1 MATTNF
7 IAADLGASNGR
18 LLLARWNGARF
29 RLEELHRF
37 DNGPTVVHDRLY
49 WDALALWR
57 EIKHGLA
64 RYAATVDSAP
74 AAIGIDTWGVDYALI
89 DRTGRLLGNPVHY
102 RDARCNGVQERL
114 FGVVPAEKVFAE
126 TGIQFM
132 QINTLIQLY
141 AMRDQGDPQLDHAAT
156 LLMIP
161 DLFNYWMT
169 GRKAVEYTIAS
180 TTQMLHA
187 AERRWATGLLAKL
200 GLPTHILPE
209 IVAPGTK
216 LGALLP
222 SVCAETGIQGA
233 PPIIAPGT
241 HDTASAVAAIPGL
254 DERSAYISSGTWSL
268 MGVEI
273 AQPIIN
279 DNVRRLNFTNE
290 GGVANTI
297 RLLKNIG
304 GLWLLQEAR
313 RHWARSGHDYSWE
326 ALLAEAEQATP
337 FRSIIDPDAS
347 DFLAPAHMVDTI
359 VAYCQRTGQP
369 APTTVGETVRCAL
382 ESLALRYRWTLG
394 ALEELVGRRLE
405 TVRIVGGGCQ
415 NRLLCQLTADA
426 CQRPVIT
433 GPVEATALGNVMVQA
448 MATGHLGS
456 LAEARDAVAASIPQ
470 AHFTPGPV
478 GGWDDAFG
486 RFQTL
491 VAQPLQPVAA

>member
-1 MATTNF
+1 MASVNF

-18 LLLARWNGARF
+18 LLLARWDGARF
-29 RLEELHRF
+29 TLEELHRF
-37 DNGPTVVHDRLY
+37 GNGPVAVHDRLY
-49 WDALALWR
+49 WDALGLWR
-57 EIKHGLA
+57 EIKSGLE
-64 RYAATVDSAP
+64 RYAATVGDAP
-74 AAIGIDTWGVDYALI
+74 AAIGIDAWGVDYALL
-89 DRTGRLLGNPVHY
+89 DSTGRLLGNPVHY

-114 FGVVPAEKVFAE
+114 FGVVPPEKLFSE

-141 AMRDQGDPQLDHAAT
+141 AMRDQGDPQLDQAAT

-200 GLPTHILPE
+200 NLPTQILPE
-209 IVAPGTK
+209 
-216 LGALLP
+216 
-222 SVCAETGIQGA
+222 
-233 PPIIAPGT
+233 IIAPGT
-241 HDTASAVAAIPGL
+241 TLGNLLPTICDETGIKGAPPVIAPGAHDTASAVAAIPGL
-254 DERSAYISSGTWSL
+254 DEHSAYISSGTWSL
-268 MGVEI
+268 MGAEI
-273 AQPIIN
+273 AQPIIHEAT
-279 DNVRRLNFTNE
+279 RRLNFTNE

-313 RHWARSGHDYSWE
+313 RQWARSGHDYSWE
-326 ALLAEAEQATP
+326 ALLAEAEKATP
-337 FRSIIDPDAS
+337 FRSILDPDAS
-347 DFLAPAHMVDTI
+347 DFIAPSKMVDAIT
-359 VAYCQRTGQP
+359 AYCRRTNQP
-369 APTTVGETVRCAL
+369 APETVGEVVRCAL

-394 ALEELVGRRLE
+394 ALEELVGHRLE

-426 CQRPVIT
+426 CRRPVVT

-456 LAEARDAVAASIPQ
+456 LSEAREAVAASIPQ
-470 AHFTPGPV
+470 EHFTPGPV
-478 GGWDDAFG
+478 GGWDEAFG
-486 RFQTL
+486 RFQSL
-491 VAQPLQPVAA
+491 AMAEVA

>member
-1 MATTNF
+1 MATKNF

-18 LLLARWNGARF
+18 LLLARWDGARF
-29 RLEELHRF
+29 SLEELHRF
-37 DNGPTVVHDRLY
+37 GNGPVVVHDRLY
-49 WDALALWR
+49 WDALGLWR
-57 EIKHGLA
+57 EIKSGLE
-64 RYAATVDSAP
+64 RYAATHDDAP
-74 AAIGIDTWGVDYALI
+74 AAIGLDTWGVDYALL
-89 DRTGRLLGNPVHY
+89 DSSGRLLGNPVHY

-114 FGVVPAEKVFAE
+114 FGVVPPEQIFAQ

-180 TTQMLHA
+180 TSQMLHA

-200 GLPTHILPE
+200 GLPTQILPE
-209 IVAPGTK
+209 IIPPGTT
-216 LGALLP
+216 LGPLLE
-222 SVCAETGIQGA
+222 SLRAETGIKGA
-233 PPIIAPGT
+233 PPVIAPGT

-254 DERSAYISSGTWSL
+254 DEQSAYISSGTWSL

-273 AQPIIN
+273 AQPVIN
-279 DNVRRLNFTNE
+279 DAARRLNFTNE

-313 RHWARSGHDYSWE
+313 RQWARSGQEYSWE
-326 ALLAEAEQATP
+326 ALLAEAEKATP

-347 DFLAPAHMVDTI
+347 DFLAPSHMVDAI
-359 VAYCQRTGQP
+359 CAYCLRTNQP
-369 APTTVGETVRCAL
+369 APESVGEVVRCAL
-382 ESLALRYRWTLG
+382 ESLALRYRWTLH
-394 ALEELVGRRLE
+394 ALEELVGHRLD
-405 TVRIVGGGCQ
+405 TIRIVGGGSQ

-426 CQRPVIT
+426 CQRPVVT

-456 LAEARDAVAASIPQ
+456 LAEAREAVAASIPQ
-470 AHFTPGPV
+470 ETFTPGPAA
-478 GGWDDAFG
+478 GWDEAFG
-486 RFQTL
+486 RFQEQA
-491 VAQPLQPVAA
+491 AQAVL

>member
-1 MATTNF
+1 MSTTSF

-18 LLLARWNGARF
+18 LLLAHWDGARF
-29 RLEELHRF
+29 TLEELHRF
-37 DNGPTVVHDRLY
+37 GNGPVAIHDRLY
-49 WDALALWR
+49 WDALGLWR
-57 EIKHGLA
+57 EIKAGLE
-64 RYAATVDSAP
+64 RYAATVGTPP
-74 AAIGIDTWGVDYALI
+74 AAIGIDTWGVDYALL
-89 DRTGRLLGNPVHY
+89 DSTGRLLGNPVHY
-102 RDARCNGVQERL
+102 RDARCNGMQERVFSVVSPEKI
-114 FGVVPAEKVFAE
+114 FGE

-141 AMRDQGDPQLDHAAT
+141 AMRDQGDPQLDQAAT

-187 AERRWATGLLAKL
+187 ADRRWATGLLAKL
-200 GLPTHILPE
+200 GLPTQILPE
-209 IVAPGTK
+209 ILPPGTSW
-216 LGALLP
+216 GSLLP
-222 SVCAETGIQGA
+222 SVCKETGIKGA
-233 PPIIAPGT
+233 PPVIAPGT

-273 AQPIIN
+273 AQPILN
-279 DNVRRLNFTNE
+279 ESSRRLNFTNE

-313 RHWARSGHDYSWE
+313 RQWARSGHDYSWAE
-326 ALLAEAEQATP
+326 LLAQAEKTTP
-337 FRSIIDPDAS
+337 FRSIIDPDSS
-347 DFLAPAHMVDTI
+347 DFLAPSNMVDAI
-359 VAYCQRTGQP
+359 GASCRRIGQP
-369 APTTVGETVRCAL
+369 APESVGEVVRCAL

-394 ALEELVGRRLE
+394 ALEELVGHRLD
-405 TVRIVGGGCQ
+405 TIRIVGGGSQ
-415 NRLLCQLTADA
+415 SRLLCQFTADA
-426 CQRPVIT
+426 CQRPVVT

-456 LAEARDAVAASIPQ
+456 LSQAREAVAASIPQ
-470 AHFTPGPV
+470 EHFTPGPV
-478 GGWDDAFG
+478 TGWDDAFA
-486 RFQTL
+486 RFEQL
-491 VAQPLQPVAA
+491 VAQPAYA

>member
-18 LLLARWNGARF
+18 LLMARWDGARF
-29 RLEELHRF
+29 SLEDLHRF
-37 DNGPTVVHDRLY
+37 ANGPTIVHDRLY

-57 EIKHGLA
+57 EIKSGLE
-64 RYAATVDSAP
+64 RYAATVERAP
-74 AAIGIDTWGVDYALI
+74 AAIGIDTWGVDYALL
-89 DRTGRLLGNPVHY
+89 DKSGRLLGNPVHY

-114 FGVVPAEKVFAE
+114 FRVVPPEKVFAE

-141 AMRDQGDPQLDHAAT
+141 AMRDQGDPQLDHAET

-169 GRKAVEYTIAS
+169 GRKVAEYTIAS
-180 TTQMLHA
+180 TSQMLHA

-200 GLPTHILPE
+200 SLPTHILPE
-209 IVAPGTK
+209 IVPPGTT
-216 LGALLP
+216 LGPLLP
-222 SVCAETGIQGA
+222 GICEETGIKGA

-279 DNVRRLNFTNE
+279 DATRRLNFTNE
-290 GGVANTI
+290 GGVAGTI

-326 ALLAEAEQATP
+326 ALLAEAEKATP

-347 DFLAPAHMVDTI
+347 DFLAPTHMVDAI
-359 VAYCQRTGQP
+359 CDYCRGTKQA
-369 APTTVGETVRCAL
+369 APESVGEVVRCAL
-382 ESLALRYRWTLG
+382 ESLALRYRWTLN
-394 ALEELVGRRLE
+394 ALEELVGHRLE
-405 TVRIVGGGCQ
+405 TIRIVGGGSQ

-426 CQRPVIT
+426 CQRPVVT
-433 GPVEATALGNVMVQA
+433 GPVEATALGNVMMQA

-456 LAEARDAVAASIPQ
+456 LAEAREAVAASIKQ
-470 AHFTPGPV
+470 EYFTPSPATGWDEAFNRFNQLALSPV
-478 GGWDDAFG
+478 G
-486 RFQTL
+486 
-491 VAQPLQPVAA
+491 

>member
-1 MATTNF
+1 MASVNF

-18 LLLARWNGARF
+18 LLLARWDGARF
-29 RLEELHRF
+29 ALEELHRF
-37 DNGPTVVHDRLY
+37 GNGPLAVHDRLY
-49 WDALALWR
+49 WDALGLWR
-57 EIKHGLA
+57 EIKIGLE
-64 RYAATVDSAP
+64 RYAATVESAP
-74 AAIGIDTWGVDYALI
+74 AAIGLDTWGVDYALL
-89 DRTGRLLGNPVHY
+89 DATGRLLGNPVHY
-102 RDARCNGVQERL
+102 RDARCNGMQERA
-114 FGVVPAEKVFAE
+114 FGVVPSEKVFGE

-141 AMRDQGDPQLDHAAT
+141 AMRDQGDPQLDQAAT

-200 GLPTHILPE
+200 NLPTHILPE
-209 IVAPGTK
+209 IVPPGTT
-216 LGALLP
+216 LGNLLP
-222 SVCAETGIQGA
+222 AICDETGIKGN
-233 PPIIAPGT
+233 PPVIAPGT

-279 DNVRRLNFTNE
+279 EAARRLNFTNE

-304 GLWLLQEAR
+304 GLWLLQESR
-313 RHWARSGHDYSWE
+313 RQWARGGNDYSWE
-326 ALLAEAEQATP
+326 SLLAQAEQATP

-347 DFLAPAHMVDTI
+347 DFLVPSHMVDAIAT
-359 VAYCQRTGQP
+359 YCRRTGQP
-369 APTTVGETVRCAL
+369 APESVGEVVRCAL

-394 ALEELVGRRLE
+394 ALEELVGHKLE
-405 TVRIVGGGCQ
+405 MVRIVGGGSQ
-415 NRLLCQLTADA
+415 NRLLCQFTADA
-426 CQRPVIT
+426 CQRPVVT

-456 LAEARDAVAASIPQ
+456 LAEAREAVAASITQ
-470 AHFTPGPV
+470 VHFTPGPAA
-478 GGWDDAFG
+478 GWDDAFG
-486 RFQTL
+486 RFQRL
-491 VAQPLQPVAA
+491 VAQAAYA

>member
-1 MATTNF
+1 MASVNF

-18 LLLARWNGARF
+18 LLLARWDGARF

-37 DNGPTVVHDRLY
+37 DNGPVAVQDRLY
-49 WDALALWR
+49 WDALGLWG
-57 EIKHGLA
+57 EIKQGLA
-64 RYAATVDSAP
+64 HYAATVGDVP
-74 AAIGIDTWGVDYALI
+74 AAIGIDTWGVDYGLLDA
-89 DRTGRLLGNPVHY
+89 RGRLLGNPVHY

-114 FGVVPAEKVFAE
+114 FGVVPAERVFAQ

-141 AMRDQGDPQLDHAAT
+141 AMRDQDDPQLDQAAT

-169 GRKAVEYTIAS
+169 GRMAGEYTIAS

-200 GLPTHILPE
+200 ELPTHILPE
-209 IVAPGTK
+209 IIAPGTT
-216 LGALLP
+216 LGPLSAAI
-222 SVCAETGIQGA
+222 CAETGLHGA
-233 PPIIAPGT
+233 PLVIAPGT

-254 DERSAYISSGTWSL
+254 DEHSAYISSGTWSL

-279 DNVRRLNFTNE
+279 DDVRRLNFTNE

-313 RHWARSGHDYSWE
+313 RQWTRSGQEYSWA
-326 ALLAEAEQATP
+326 ALLAEAEKATP

-347 DFLAPAHMVDTI
+347 DFLAPSHMVNAI
-359 VAYCQRTGQP
+359 AAYCRRTGQP
-369 APTTVGETVRCAL
+369 APETVGEVVRCTL

-394 ALEELVGRRLE
+394 ALEELVGHKLE
-405 TVRIVGGGCQ
+405 TIRIVGGGSQ
-415 NRLLCQLTADA
+415 NRLLCQMTADA
-426 CQRPVIT
+426 CQRPVVT
-433 GPVEATALGNVMVQA
+433 GPAEATALGNVMVQA

-456 LAEARDAVAASIPQ
+456 LAEAREAVAASIQ
-470 AHFTPGPV
+470 QEHFTPGPV
-478 GGWDDAFG
+478 KGWGEAFE
-486 RFQTL
+486 RFQHVSL
-491 VAQPLQPVAA
+491 AAA

>member
-1 MATTNF
+1 MSTTNF

-18 LLLARWNGARF
+18 MLLARWDGARF
-29 RLEELHRF
+29 SLEELHRF
-37 DNGPTVVHDRLY
+37 ANGPVTVHDRLY

-57 EIKHGLA
+57 EIKSGLE
-64 RYAATVDSAP
+64 RYAATVGDAP
-74 AAIGIDTWGVDYALI
+74 AAIGMDTWGVDYALL
-89 DRTGRLLGNPVHY
+89 DKRGRLLGNPVHY

-114 FGVVPAEKVFAE
+114 FGVVPPEKLFAQ

-141 AMRDQGDPQLDHAAT
+141 AMADQGDPQLDHAST
-156 LLMIP
+156 FLMIP

-180 TTQMLHA
+180 TSQMLHA

-200 GLPTHILPE
+200 NLPTHILPE
-209 IVAPGTK
+209 IVAPGTEM
-216 LGALLP
+216 GALLP
-222 SVCAETGIQGA
+222 GVCEETGIKGT

-273 AQPIIN
+273 RQPIIN
-279 DNVRRLNFTNE
+279 DATRHYNFTNE
-290 GGVANTI
+290 GGVAGTI

-313 RHWARSGHDYSWE
+313 RQWARGGHEYSW
-326 ALLAEAEQATP
+326 AQMLAEAEKSPP
-337 FRSIIDPDAS
+337 FRSIIDPDAA
-347 DFLAPAHMVDTI
+347 DFLAPLQMVDAIAT
-359 VAYCQRTGQP
+359 ACRHTGQP
-369 APTTVGETVRCAL
+369 EPQTVGEVVRCAL
-382 ESLALRYRWTLG
+382 ESLALRYRWTLH
-394 ALEELVGRRLE
+394 ALEELVGHRLDV
-405 TVRIVGGGCQ
+405 VRIVGGGSQ

-426 CQRPVIT
+426 CQRPVVT

-448 MATGHLGS
+448 MATGHLSS
-456 LAEARDAVAASIPQ
+456 LSEAREAVAASIPQ
-470 AHFTPGPV
+470 EHFTPGPV
-478 GGWDDAFG
+478 AGWDDAYG
-486 RFQTL
+486 RFEEL
-491 VAQPLQPVAA
+491 VRKPPQG